1 MRSARATAARSR
13 RKPKLSRRILVATT
27 LLAQGGLF
35 VVAAL
40 YAQWEV
46 RNLLDPITATQ
57 VMGRLAAAGFVAM
70 SASIGLILVVSTVIF
85 RRYDTVLERVNAGLE
100 REVNDR
106 LAQSLRTRHSL
117 ILGLAKLAD
126 HRDTDTGRHL
136 DRIATFSC
144 MLAERAARE
153 FRVIDD
159 DWIECLRLASSL
171 HDIGK
176 VGIPDRVLLKPGALS
191 PEERAIMERHTTIGA
206 ETLATI
212 RDRLGPDPLIDM
224 SLDIAES
231 HHERWDG
238 AGYPTGIGGDDIP
251 LAARIVSLADVYD
264 ALTSARVYKPAFPH
278 ERARAIIIEGAG
290 TQFDPRLVAAFEH
303 VADRFEIVCR
313 AMHAGEDPPEALD
326 AAAA

>member
-1 MRSARATAARSR
+1 MRSARATAARTR
-13 RKPKLSRRILVATT
+13 RRPKLSRRILVATT

-46 RNLLDPITATQ
+46 RNLLDPLTATQ
-57 VMGRLAAAGFVAM
+57 VMGRLATAGFVAM

-85 RRYDTVLERVNAGLE
+85 RRYDTVLERVNQGLE

-126 HRDTDTGRHL
+126 HRDTDTGKHL

-144 MLAERAARE
+144 MLAEQASQD
-153 FRVIDD
+153 FRKIDD

-206 ETLATI
+206 ETLAAI

-251 LAARIVSLADVYD
+251 LAARIVSISDVYD

-278 ERARAIIIEGAG
+278 ERACSIIIEGAG
-290 TQFDPRLVAAFEH
+290 TQFDPRLVAAFEK

-313 AMHAGEDPPEALD
+313 AMHAGEVPPEGLD

>member
-1 MRSARATAARSR
+1 
-13 RKPKLSRRILVATT
+13 
-27 LLAQGGLF
+27 AQVGLF
-35 VVAAL
+35 VIAAL
-40 YAQWEV
+40 DAQWEV
-46 RNLLDPITATQ
+46 RNLLDPITAKQ

-85 RRYDTVLERVNAGLE
+85 RRDDTVLERVNAGLE
-100 REVNDR
+100 REATER
-106 LAQSLRTRHSL
+106 LTQILRTRHSL

-126 HRDTDTGRHL
+126 HRDTDTGRHI
-136 DRIATFSC
+136 DRIATLSC
-144 MLAERAARE
+144 LLAEQASRD
-153 FRVIDD
+153 FRKIDD

-176 VGIPDRVLLKPGALS
+176 VGVPDRVLLKPGVLS

-206 ETLATI
+206 ETLAVI

-251 LAARIVSLADVYD
+251 
-264 ALTSARVYKPAFPH
+264 
-278 ERARAIIIEGAG
+278 
-290 TQFDPRLVAAFEH
+290 
-303 VADRFEIVCR
+303 
-313 AMHAGEDPPEALD
+313 
-326 AAAA
+326 